1 MIPLDGIRRRARIAT
16 VYCDARST
24 VDESCEERS
33 VSESGAVLDAMPMP
47 SEEVLPV
54 LYRRGGCGW
63 RPAFG
68 GERRGQRCSACVWSS
83 EAPEPGRGS
92 RCLPG
97 AHPPR
102 AVWQGA
108 PHDQTA

>member
-1 MIPLDGIRRRARIAT
+1 MMPLDGIRRRARIAT

-54 LYRRGGCGW
+54 LYRRGGGGGA
-63 RPAFG
+63 RAFG
-68 GERRGQRCSACVWSS
+68 GEPGANGVSS
-83 EAPEPGRGS
+83 CAGSGEGPASGSGS
-92 RCLPG
+92 RF
-97 AHPPR
+97 PP
-102 AVWQGA
+102 QE
-108 PHDQTA
+108 PP

>member
-1 MIPLDGIRRRARIAT
+1 MMPLDGIRRRARIAT

-63 RPAFG
+63 HRAFG
-68 GERRGQRCSACVWSS
+68 GERRTHRCLACVSS
-83 EAPEPGRGS
+83 HRTRRTGWEL

-97 AHPPR
+97 GPPPPR
-102 AVWQGA
+102 VLQGG
-108 PHDQTA
+108 P

>member
-63 RPAFG
+63 HRSFG
-68 GERRGQRCSACVWSS
+68 GERRIHRCSAW
-83 EAPEPGRGS
+83 RGPFG
-92 RCLPG
+92 LVF
-97 AHPPR
+97 H
-102 AVWQGA
+102 
-108 PHDQTA
+108 QTRLCHGTRWTC